1 MLTIARSLDCATLA
15 MLCCILLLLADGRKE
30 KVMFDKIT
38 SRISKLCYGL
48 KEDYVDPVRR
58 GNLTKLGLF

>member
-1 MLTIARSLDCATLA
+1 MLIIARSLDCATLA
-15 MLCCILLLLADGRKE
+15 MLCCILFLVADGRE
-30 KVMFDKIT
+30 ENVMFDKIT

-48 KEDYVDPVRR
+48 KEVYVDPVRR